1 MELKNK
7 EEDFL
12 VLLGTLDASLLGNIL
27 VGKGA
32 IVKSV
37 SKETKS
43 KKQGWKINRF
53 EVVIRAGYGRKK
65 VKKDNI
71 IKTKW
76 ICNAASSFN

>member
-1 MELKNK
+1 MRIQAYYLKELEKQFKMKLKNK

-43 KKQGWKINRF
+43 KKEG
-53 EVVIRAGYGRKK
+53 
-65 VKKDNI
+65 
-71 IKTKW
+71 
-76 ICNAASSFN
+76 